1 MCMGKSCPS
10 LILFFTILSL
20 GDPNGHSSN
29 SIFTNFRWTK
39 LHISALSELKQ
50 PEEVQYVAAKHV
62 YSLQLRTSIQLSA
75 SNTENFFDTQI
86 TVIFYNLLSR
96 FFSITFYNFIYSNTP
111 IYVFDV
117 FLETVMWTE
126 ITYIGDAF
134 PYTLFLCYESGTTF
148 WTYILNL
155 NNSTDKTI

>member
-1 MCMGKSCPS
+1 MYMGKSCLS
-10 LILFFTILSL
+10 IILFFTILSL

-29 SIFTNFRWTK
+29 LILIIFRWTE
-39 LHISALSELKQ
+39 LHISALSELKES
-50 PEEVQYVAAKHV
+50 EEVQYVAAKHV

-111 IYVFDV
+111 ICLWCVPTNCDV
-117 FLETVMWTE
+117 DWNYLHWRSFS
-126 ITYIGDAF
+126 IYII
-134 PYTLFLCYESGTTF
+134 SM
-148 WTYILNL
+148 
-155 NNSTDKTI
+155 